1 MKNDLIH
8 AAFLAHLSQSKR
20 ILINS
25 SYLYLVD
32 FKAKITEKTLSVIE
46 IACQG
51 SQVWGLERKNT
62 FAREFSLLCGRSV
75 GCGRF

>member
-8 AAFLAHLSQSKR
+8 AAFLAHLSQS
-20 ILINS
+20 I
-25 SYLYLVD
+25 YLVD

-51 SQVWGLERKNT
+51 SQVWGLGRKNT
-62 FAREFSLLCGRSV
+62 FAGEFSLLCGRSV
-75 GCGRF
+75 GCGKF

>member
-25 SYLYLVD
+25 SYLVD
-32 FKAKITEKTLSVIE
+32 FKAKITEKTLNVIE